1 VSLPIIIS
9 EWNYTPAHS
18 VDGDGKHDNAQFM
31 TNWTTKALNVL
42 AQNNVYAS
50 MQFSV
55 TGTEVPLI
63 DSKNNITPQGS
74 VFAKM
79 GS

>member
-1 VSLPIIIS
+1 
-9 EWNYTPAHS
+9 
-18 VDGDGKHDNAQFM
+18 M